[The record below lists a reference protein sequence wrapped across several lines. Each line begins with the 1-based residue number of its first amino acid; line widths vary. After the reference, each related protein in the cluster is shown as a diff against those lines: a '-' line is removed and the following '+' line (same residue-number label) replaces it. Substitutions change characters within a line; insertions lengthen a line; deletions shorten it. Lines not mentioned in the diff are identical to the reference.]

1 MEDQR
6 LDVQR
11 KFSYNCGEIIHE
23 RIAKLLKL
31 INKSFSVFAANA
43 VTFCFERCAFWFMS
57 TFTFPLVR
65 RVYYHKSRLNDYL
78 IMHLSKSY
86 PFIQNSRD
94 FSISEI
100 SI

>member
-1 MEDQR
+1 MISLSKSLAMSMEDQR

-43 VTFCFERCAFWFMS
+43 VTFC
-57 TFTFPLVR
+57 L
-65 RVYYHKSRLNDYL
+65 
-78 IMHLSKSY
+78 
-86 PFIQNSRD
+86 RD
-94 FSISEI
+94 VHFSL
-100 SI
+100 